1 MRFWRDSKKMYGA
14 RAIRL
19 DLALAGCDL
28 IVKCCVDVA
37 PDVQAGHLVR
47 VLPEWRSE
55 AVALMPSRSCAA
67 SDSGGVL
74 AHNLI
79 KRVSGSEEGS
89 AGG

>member
-1 MRFWRDSKKMYGA
+1 MYGA

-55 AVALMPSRSCAA
+55 AVALTSPGRAAMPSRSCAA